1 MEILIKNRIGN
12 LALLTTFLI
21 SACSG
26 FSDEL
31 AVQDA
36 WARPAKM
43 GENGAVYFVIENG
56 TDAADVLLSASTDI
70 AQAAEAH
77 MSMQNDQGVISMHQ
91 QETVQVPVGEEVA
104 FKPGNLHIML
114 VNLNSDL
121 EVGDVFILKLRFQN
135 ASEIQLQVKV
145 KEQ

>member
-43 GENGAVYFVIENG
+43 GENGAIYFRIANG
-56 TDAADVLLSASTDI
+56 TNTEDVLLGASTDI
-70 AQAAEAH
+70 AEAAEAH
-77 MSMQNDQGVISMHQ
+77 MSMQNNQGVVSMHH
-91 QETVQVPVGEEVA
+91 QETVQVPAGEEVA

-114 VNLNSDL
+114 VNLSRDL
-121 EVGDVFILKLRFQN
+121 KVGDVFILTLRFQN
-135 ASEIQLQVKV
+135 SGEIQLQVKV